1 MEMEALLVNAAAKG
15 ASDLHLTEGLPP
27 VLRLQGRL
35 VPTAGPV
42 LSASDTERLLAAIT
56 TDEQRSVFYQQG
68 ELDFAYTIRGM
79 SRFRIH
85 SFRQRGFTAL
95 AIRIIPDTIP
105 TLEQLAYTNVLQV
118 LARKKRGLVIIS
130 GPAGSGKSTT
140 LAAMLELINRERNC
154 HIITIEDP
162 IEYWHRH
169 NRSMVNQREI
179 NRDTSSFGNALRA
192 ALREDPDVIMLGEMR
207 DAETISTAITAAETG
222 HLVLATL
229 HTGDAVQTIDRI
241 IDAFPAYQQQQIR
254 IQLAL
259 SLQGIIAQQLVP
271 CCNSGKRVA
280 AMEVLLATPAVC
292 NLIRE
297 GKSQQILSVI
307 QTSVNAGMRSMDM
320 ALLELYRK
328 GLITYEE
335 ALSRAVDQANF
346 TAPGTCAEAR

>member
-1 MEMEALLVNAAAKG
+1 MEMEALLLNAAAKG

-79 SRFRIH
+79 SRFRVH

-95 AIRIIPDTIP
+95 AIRIIQDTIP
-105 TLEQLAYTNVLQV
+105 TLEQLAYTNALQV
-118 LARKKRGLVIIS
+118 LARKKRGLVLIS

-259 SLQGIIAQQLVP
+259 SLQGVIAQQLVP
-271 CCNSGKRVA
+271 CSNSDKRVA
-280 AMEVLLATPAVC
+280 AMEVLLATPAVR

-307 QTSVNAGMRSMDM
+307 QTSVSAGMRSMDM

-346 TAPGTCAEAR
+346 TAPGTFTDAR

>member
-1 MEMEALLVNAAAKG
+1 MEVEELLLNAVAKG

-35 VPTAGPV
+35 VPAVGPV
-42 LSASDTERLLAAIT
+42 LSASDTETLLAAIT
-56 TDEQRSVFYQQG
+56 TDEQRSAFYQQG
-68 ELDFAYTIRGM
+68 ELDFAYTIRGV
-79 SRFRIH
+79 SRFRVH

-95 AIRIIPDTIP
+95 AVRMIQDTIP
-105 TLEQLAYTNVLQV
+105 TLEQLAYTGVLQA
-118 LARKKRGLVIIS
+118 LARKKRGLVLVS

-140 LAAMLELINRERNC
+140 LAAMIELINRERSC

-179 NRDTSSFGNALRA
+179 NRDTRSFGNALRA

-254 IQLAL
+254 IQLSL

-271 CCNSGKRVA
+271 CCTGGKRVA
-280 AMEVLLATPAVC
+280 AMEGLLATPAVR

-307 QTSVNAGMRSMDM
+307 QTSVKAGMRSMDM
-320 ALLELYRK
+320 ALLELYRG

-335 ALSRAVDQANF
+335 ALSRAVDQASF
-346 TAPGTCAEAR
+346 TAFVSNKDER